1 MRKQQPKKEI
11 RGNFGK
17 ISSNFNIYMYLYN
30 LKSFVMNVEP
40 TPALDQEK
48 QFDAIQLLT
57 TPQLQ
62 PLFQKIS
69 SDYLYWDK
77 VKYLAPKGVDKH
89 ILWQAVHIQRQLSAQ
104 NVSFGKYVF
113 HFTITKNMLALLH
126 DFDMNLGGNLGTKSI
141 IPTTDKNYYLINSI
155 MEEAIA
161 SSQMEGASTT
171 RRIAKDMLRK
181 QLKPVN
187 KSQQMIVNN
196 YETISKISKN
206 KQQEFSTE
214 GILDIHHSI
223 VNKTLDNAE
232 DEGVFRDNDEIYVV
246 DGVSGFVAH
255 TPPSHAEIDEMVS
268 DLCHFANTDSDDNF
282 IHPIVKGIIIHF
294 VLAFIHPFID
304 GNGRTARSLFYWY
317 MIKKGYWLTEYLS
330 ISRIIY
336 TNKTAY
342 EKAFLYTENDG
353 NDLSYFI
360 QYHLEVMK
368 KAFEDLKK
376 YLQRKI
382 DEQQNILRFSGIA
395 NTNERQRYVLRII
408 SESKRTLFTP
418 KELATQFVISTKTAR
433 TDLQSLVEM
442 GFLSPTHL
450 NKRAIGFIKSEQFD
464 SLLSQYKK
472 D

>member
-1 MRKQQPKKEI
+1 MK
-11 RGNFGK
+11 
-17 ISSNFNIYMYLYN
+17 
-30 LKSFVMNVEP
+30 VEP
-40 TPALDQEK
+40 TPVQDPKTQLE
-48 QFDAIQLLT
+48 AIQLLT
-57 TPQLQ
+57 NPQMQ
-62 PLFQKIS
+62 PLFQKIN

-77 VKYLAPKGVDKH
+77 VKYLASGHTDKKL
-89 ILWQAVHIQRQLSAQ
+89 LWQAVKIQRQINAQ
-104 NVSFGKYVF
+104 TIQFGKYVF

-141 IPTTDKNYYLINSI
+141 IPTTDKNYYLISSI

-181 QLKPVN
+181 QLKPIN

-196 YETISKISKN
+196 YETINKISRQ
-206 KQQEFSTE
+206 KQSEFTIE
-214 GILDIHHSI
+214 NLLDIHHSI
-223 VNKTLDNAE
+223 VNKTLDNHE
-232 DEGVFRDNDEIYVV
+232 DEGVFRKTDDIYVV
-246 DGVSGFVAH
+246 DGVTGFVAH
-255 TPPSHAEIDEMVS
+255 TPPSYSEIDKMIE
-268 DLCHFANTDSDDNF
+268 DLCIFANNDSDDNF
-282 IHPIVKGIIIHF
+282 IHPIIKGIIIHF
-294 VLAFIHPFID
+294 VLAYIHPFVD

-368 KAFEDLKK
+368 KAFEDLRK

-382 DEQQNILRFSGIA
+382 DEQQNILRFAGVSDV
-395 NTNERQRYVLRII
+395 NERQRYVLRTI
-408 SESKRTLFTP
+408 SESKQTLFTP
-418 KELATQFVISTKTAR
+418 KELATQFDVTTKTAR
-433 TDLQSLVEM
+433 TDLQSLVDK
-442 GFLSPTHL
+442 GFLKQTHL
-450 NKRAIGFIKSEQFD
+450 NKRAIGYHKSDQFD
-464 SLLSQYKK
+464 LLVNPSSHNK
-472 D
+472 